1 MTESSVVILASGH
14 DRVARRLAAALEL
27 RGHDALLLDGQSAS
41 RLFTIR
47 VAGHAEVSPELPLF
61 IRPSAW
67 WSDQPR
73 TEPDERFAVAESYSA
88 IWSVAA
94 LSSRPVINRP
104 DGRGWP
110 PDLTSGLL
118 QSYVRA
124 DVGGELAEV
133 CASRPRYATACGPT
147 PEGLVLWGRN
157 AAHLAGPVA
166 SLPEDIPLRARPVD
180 PDAGYEIITV
190 VGDRAF
196 SATTDPRTG
205 QLELPERSLQIARQ
219 ADLHFAALT
228 WSVGTNVVPV
238 RLTGAPTEAELRYSW
253 AEVEDA
259 LCADLTA

>member
-1 MTESSVVILASGH
+1 MTDPSVVILASAH
-14 DRVARRLAAALEL
+14 DRVARRLAAALER
-27 RGHDALLLDGQSAS
+27 RGRDALLLDGQSAS

-47 VAGHAEVSPELPLF
+47 VSGQAEVSPELPLF

-67 WSDQPR
+67 WSEQPR
-73 TEPDERFAVAESYSA
+73 FEADERFAIAESYSA

-110 PDLTSGLL
+110 PDLTAGLL
-118 QSYVRA
+118 QSFVQA
-124 DVGGELAEV
+124 GVGDELAEV
-133 CASRPRYATACGPT
+133 CASRPRYATAARPAS
-147 PEGLVLWGRN
+147 EGLVMWGRN

-166 SLPEDIPLRARPVD
+166 SLPDDIPLRARPAD
-180 PDAGYEIITV
+180 PEAGYEIITV

-196 SATTDPRTG
+196 SATTDPRTV
-205 QLELPERSLQIARQ
+205 QLELPERSLQVAQQ
-219 ADLHFAALT
+219 AGLHFAALT
-228 WSVGTNVVPV
+228 WSVGANVAPV

-259 LCADLTA
+259 LCADLTG